1 MNRIKRRFVAEG
13 HLIDSGILN
22 KIFNLIIEENG
33 EYEII
38 EFRIGKTNLDPSFLE
53 IEIICETDYILSNI
67 TSKLVNIG
75 CYEKTIQEAIFKPAL
90 KDKSVPDDFYSST
103 NYKTMVFVHGKWREV
118 KNQRMDGV
126 IVFAGDELYCKK
138 LRDIRKDDLILCSS
152 DSVRIF
158 TPFRDR
164 SADEFGFMQNDV
176 SSERSVDVSV
186 SMIASE
192 LKKHKEKGGKV
203 VVVSGPVVIH
213 TGGAPALAELIKNG
227 YIQGLLG
234 GNATAVH
241 DIENSY
247 FGTSLGVDLKTGKPV
262 DEGHRNHMRA
272 INRINYFG
280 SIKNAVESGDL
291 KSGIM
296 YEVTKSGIPFA
307 LAGSL
312 RDDGPLPETITD
324 MIEAQ
329 AAYAEIIKGAS
340 MVIMLS
346 TMLHSIA
353 TGNMLPAWVKT
364 ICVDINPAVVTK
376 LADRG
381 SGQAIGIVT
390 DVGLFIRALAQ
401 KLSQDA

>member
-1 MNRIKRRFVAEG
+1 MNTLKRKFVAEG

-22 KIFNLIIEENG
+22 KTLNLIIEEKG
-33 EYEII
+33 DYEII
-38 EFRIGKTNLDPSFLE
+38 DFRIGKTNLDPSYLE
-53 IEIICETDYILSNI
+53 IEVKCQNENILNNI
-67 TSKLVNIG
+67 TSKLVYLG
-75 CYEKTIQEAIFKPAL
+75 CYEKTIQEAVFKSAE
-90 KDKSVPDDFYSST
+90 KDQNVPDDFYSST
-103 NYKTMVFVHGKWREV
+103 NYKSMVYVNNKWRDV
-118 KNQRMDGV
+118 QNQRMDGV
-126 IVFAGDELYCKK
+126 IVLRGEELYCKK
-138 LRDIRKDDLILCSS
+138 LRDIKKGDLILCSS

-158 TPFRDR
+158 PPFRER
-164 SADEFGFMQNDV
+164 STDEFGFMQNDV

-192 LKKHKEKGGKV
+192 MKKQKSAGGKI

-213 TGGAPALAELIKNG
+213 TGGAPHLAELIRKG
-227 YIQGLLG
+227 YIHGLLG

-241 DIENSY
+241 DIECAF

-272 INRINYFG
+272 INRINHHG
-280 SIKNAVESGDL
+280 SIKKAVENNDL
-291 KSGIM
+291 KTGVM
-296 YEVTKSGIPFA
+296 YEVIKNNIPFA

-312 RDDGPLPETITD
+312 RDDGPLPDTIND

-340 MVIMLS
+340 MVLMLS
-346 TMLHSIA
+346 SMLHSIA

-390 DVGLFIRALAQ
+390 DVGLFLRALAQ
-401 KLSQDA
+401 KLG

>member
-1 MNRIKRRFVAEG
+1 MNTLKRRFVAEG

-22 KIFNLIIEENG
+22 RTFNLIIEENG
-33 EYEII
+33 DYEII

-53 IEIICETDYILSNI
+53 IEVKCENESNLSNI
-67 TSKLVNIG
+67 TSKLVNLG
-75 CYEKTIQEAIFKPAL
+75 CYEKAIQEAVCKPAL

-103 NYKTMVFVHGKWREV
+103 NYKSMVYVKGKWRDV

-126 IVFAGDELYCKK
+126 IVVSGEDVYCKK
-138 LRDIRKDDLILCSS
+138 LRDIKQGDMILCSS

-158 TPFRDR
+158 PPFRER

-192 LKKHKEKGGKV
+192 MKKQKAAGGKV
-203 VVVSGPVVIH
+203 VVVSGPVVVH
-213 TGGAPALAELIKNG
+213 TGGAPHLAELIKKG
-227 YIQGLLG
+227 YVQGLLG

-241 DIENSY
+241 DIECAFY
-247 FGTSLGVDLKTGKPV
+247 GTSLGVDLRTGKPV

-272 INRINYFG
+272 INRINHHG
-280 SIKNAVESGDL
+280 SIKNAVDCGDL
-291 KSGIM
+291 KFGIM
-296 YEVTKSGIPFA
+296 YEVITNKIPFA

-312 RDDGPLPETITD
+312 RDDGPLPDTIND

-346 TMLHSIA
+346 SMLHSIA

-390 DVGLFIRALAQ
+390 DVGLFLRALTQ
-401 KLSQDA
+401 KLA

>member
-1 MNRIKRRFVAEG
+1 MLKRKFVAEG

-22 KIFNLIIEENG
+22 KTFNLIIEENG
-33 EYEII
+33 DYEII
-38 EFRIGKTNLDPSFLE
+38 DFRIGKTNLDPSFLE
-53 IEIICETDYILSNI
+53 IEIKCENEIILNNI
-67 TSKLVNIG
+67 TSKLVHLG
-75 CYEKTIQEAIFKPAL
+75 CYEKTFQEAVFKSAE

-103 NYKTMVFVHGKWREV
+103 NYKSMVYVKNKWRDV
-118 KNQRMDGV
+118 QNQRMDGV
-126 IVFAGDELYCKK
+126 IVLRNEELFCKK
-138 LRDIRKDDLILCSS
+138 LRDIKKGDQILCSS

-158 TPFRDR
+158 PPFRER
-164 SADEFGFMQNDV
+164 STDEFGFMQNDV

-186 SMIASE
+186 SMIAAE
-192 LKKHKEKGGKV
+192 MKKQKAAGGKL

-213 TGGAPALAELIKNG
+213 TGGAPYLAELIKKG
-227 YIQGLLG
+227 YINGLLG

-241 DIENSY
+241 DIECAF

-272 INRINYFG
+272 INRINYHG
-280 SIKNAVESGDL
+280 SIRKAVENNDL
-291 KSGIM
+291 KTGVM
-296 YEVTKSGIPFA
+296 YEVIKSGIPFA

-312 RDDGPLPETITD
+312 RDDGPLPDTISD

-329 AAYAEIIKGAS
+329 AAYSEIIKGAS

-346 TMLHSIA
+346 SMLHSIA

-381 SGQAIGIVT
+381 SGQAVGIVT
-390 DVGLFIRALAQ
+390 DVGLFLRALAQ
-401 KLSQDA
+401 KLA

>member
-1 MNRIKRRFVAEG
+1 MNMIRRKFQAEG

-22 KIFNLIIEENG
+22 KIFNSIIEENAD
-33 EYEII
+33 YEIVQ
-38 EFRIGKTNLDPSFLE
+38 FDIGKTNLDPSFME
-53 IEIICETDYILSNI
+53 IEVKCENEEILTNI
-67 TSKLVNIG
+67 TSKLISLG
-75 CYEKTIQEAIFKPAL
+75 CYEKIIQEAVFKPAL
-90 KDKSVPDDFYSST
+90 KDKSVPDDFYSTT
-103 NYKTMVFVHGKWREV
+103 NYKTKVFVKGKWRDV
-118 KNQRMDGV
+118 NNQRMDGL
-126 IVFAGDELYCKK
+126 IVLKDDELFCKK
-138 LRDIRKDDLILCSS
+138 LRDIKKGDLILCSS

-158 TPFRDR
+158 PPFRER
-164 SADEFGFMQNDV
+164 STDEFGFMLNDV

-186 SMIASE
+186 SMIANE
-192 LKKHKEKGGKV
+192 MNKQKKNNGKIV
-203 VVVSGPVVIH
+203 VVAGPVVIH
-213 TGGAPALAELIKNG
+213 TGGAPALASLIKNG
-227 YIQGLLG
+227 YIHGLLG

-241 DIENSY
+241 DIECSF
-247 FGTSLGVDLKTGKPV
+247 FGTSLGINLKTGKPV

-272 INRINYFG
+272 INRINYHG
-280 SIKNAVESGDL
+280 SIKKAVENNDL

-296 YEVTKSGIPFA
+296 YEVIKSGIPFA

-329 AAYAEIIKGAS
+329 AAYADIIKDAN

-346 TMLHSIA
+346 SMLHSIA

-390 DVGLFIRALAQ
+390 DVGLFLRALAN
-401 KLSQDA
+401 KLNCL